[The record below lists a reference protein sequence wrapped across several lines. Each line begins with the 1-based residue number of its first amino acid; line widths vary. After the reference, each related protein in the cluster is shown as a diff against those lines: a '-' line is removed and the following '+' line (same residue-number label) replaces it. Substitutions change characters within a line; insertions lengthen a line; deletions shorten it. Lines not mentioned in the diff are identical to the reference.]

1 MCQLNVKFLKSLA
14 FFNIF
19 LKFLKEIGLP
29 LPIYIIRKVNNN
41 PQKKEVKRYDNYLQ
55 QEGV

>member
-1 MCQLNVKFLKSLA
+1 MSISKEFG
-14 FFNIF
+14 IF

-41 PQKKEVKRYDNYLQ
+41 LQKKEVTRYDNYLQ